1 VKKIRLLIADDHPV
15 VRAGLRTLLSAQED
29 MIIVGEAENGAL
41 AVERA
46 LELKPD
52 VVLMDISMAIMTG
65 LEATREIKRRA
76 PEIKVLVL
84 TIHEDEEYLRQM
96 LAAGATGYL
105 LKETA
110 DTELAVAIRAVYRG
124 DIFIYPA
131 LTKVL
136 LGSMIQAEPQS
147 DSSET
152 ERYELLSPR
161 EKEIL
166 RLLALGDTNREIALR
181 LFLSVRTVETYRSR
195 IMEKLELKSRGE
207 LVRYALRKGL
217 RYDPN
222 SAREKADA

>member
-1 VKKIRLLIADDHPV
+1 MRKIRLLIADDHPV
-15 VRAGLRTLLSAQED
+15 VRAGLRTLLSAQQD
-29 MIIVGEAENGAL
+29 MTIVGEAENGAL

-46 LELKPD
+46 LELRPD
-52 VVLMDISMAIMTG
+52 VVVMDISMVGMTG
-65 LEATREIKRRA
+65 LEATREIKKHA

-84 TIHEDEEYLRQM
+84 TIHDDEEYLRQM

-131 LTKVL
+131 LTRVL
-136 LGSMIQAEPQS
+136 LGNTIQAEQQS
-147 DSSET
+147 NLSEA
-152 ERYELLSPR
+152 ELYELLSPR

-181 LFLSVRTVETYRSR
+181 LFLSIRTVETYRAR
-195 IMEKLELKSRGE
+195 IMEKLGLKSRGE

-217 RYDPN
+217 RFDPD
-222 SAREKADA
+222 SGKKADL